1 MDLLRILSF
10 EPLSEE
16 FACAPGSASVLSLP
30 SPPFPLEAPLCGAHF
45 GHFDSFASFPSPSHS
60 PPFPSSPVSQNPVL
74 PEYIHSHTVCVPF
87 LFCMCAYVYI
97 LYVHIYITY
106 VNMCMCAFFRWN
118 RILTVSDDNTLLR
131 FVLLCNSS
139 CRSGHLS
146 GHWEC
151 LVVEIAKV
159 FLTYSHLRL
168 CDW

>member
-1 MDLLRILSF
+1 MLLAQLQSLLYLHPHSPLKRLFVGLTLVTLSLLVLF
-10 EPLSEE
+10 PLLHTRFLFPLLQFLKIQFYLSTSTPTLDASLFY
-16 FACAPGSASVLSLP
+16 FAC
-30 SPPFPLEAPLCGAHF
+30 
-45 GHFDSFASFPSPSHS
+45 
-60 PPFPSSPVSQNPVL
+60 
-74 PEYIHSHTVCVPF
+74 VP
-87 LFCMCAYVYI
+87 MYTYYTY
-97 LYVHIYITY
+97 LYNIY
-106 VNMCMCAFFRWN
+106 VNMCMCASFRWN
-118 RILTVSDDNTLLR
+118 RILTVSDGNTLPR